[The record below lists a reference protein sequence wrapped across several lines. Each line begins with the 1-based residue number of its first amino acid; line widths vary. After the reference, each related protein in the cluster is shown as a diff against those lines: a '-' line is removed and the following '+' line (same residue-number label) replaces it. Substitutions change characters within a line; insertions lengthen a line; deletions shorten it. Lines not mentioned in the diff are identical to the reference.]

1 MKIYSS
7 YLNNT
12 VVPCSTTELTVE
24 QYLNK
29 LHCLNTHPS
38 LADGGGAV
46 IKEKDLNQKNIHFDC
61 INNSIITTASD
72 SFLRDGRKQL
82 KNEIL
87 NNKEY
92 FNNKNNQIYNII
104 NNLYA
109 NKVLLL
115 INKNSLKNQNKA
127 NYNII
132 EYLKTLISY
141 KTTIKK
147 RGVFIKYN
155 KIISYN
161 FNKNKIYDNNT
172 IIQNITILLNTFF
185 KSMYCLISKPKFLIS
200 QDKITIQL
208 FYYINIPKYRVFKW
222 FSIYYNKKIRQIFL
236 INNKKEKVTFIKWK
250 LRKSILKLK
259 SKSLYIKKLIFK
271 LFKYNISKVY
281 SYKFK
286 IFCEILSK
294 QLNKPIELEL
304 IRLHHP
310 YHDSNILVNLLALN
324 FKNKRKKSRVAIQ
337 KIYNKNKVKNL
348 NDLNILS
355 NKINNVPAFLSGLN
369 INIAGRLMREHI
381 IPRITNKVYE
391 KGAIA
396 TGKVNF
402 IDSASITKKNRKG
415 AYTIKISSAQNF
427 F

>member
-1 MKIYSS
+1 MKIY
-7 YLNNT
+7 NT
-12 VVPCSTTELTVE
+12 
-24 QYLNK
+24 YLNK
-29 LHCLNTHPS
+29 QEVITVAPQT
-38 LADGGGAV
+38 LAKLRGG
-46 IKEKDLNQKNIHFDC
+46 KEENIKNIQFDC
-61 INNSIITTASD
+61 IKNSFKTTASD
-72 SFLRDGRKQL
+72 SVNTNL
-82 KNEIL
+82 KNELQI
-87 NNKEY
+87 NKEY

-104 NNLYA
+104 NNLYS

-115 INKNSLKNQNKA
+115 ININKTTAAPFASLGEQPQ
-127 NYNII
+127 YNII

-161 FNKNKIYDNNT
+161 FNKNKNYDNNT

-236 INNKKEKVTFIKWK
+236 INNKKENFTFIKWK

-281 SYKFK
+281 YYKFK

-369 INIAGRLMREHI
+369 INIAGRLMREPI